1 MDAIRTDAPWIRA
14 AKAWKRAK
22 AAAEKAALTLE
33 KKRWALTKL
42 AGDASA
48 SGAGVSVTRYFRA
61 GLVQYSAIPELQ
73 SVDLD
78 SYRKK
83 GTWEVRVTRES

>member
-1 MDAIRTDAPWIRA
+1 MIRTDASWTRA
-14 AKAWKRAK
+14 AKQWLRAHES
-22 AAAEKAALTLE
+22 AEKAKLALE
-33 KKRWALTKL
+33 KKRWALLKL

-48 SGAGVSVTRYFRA
+48 SGAGVTVARYFRA

-78 SYRKK
+78 SFRKK
-83 GTWEVRVTRES
+83 GTWETRVTKD